1 MLENK
6 TARQDR
12 QRLAVDRFRIDRD
25 HWHAEKISDHTEKT
39 LLVHFSGVEYLR
51 RPRAAVHILR
61 ELERF
66 LTRGHTA
73 GQQEIDNGLAG
84 SLIHGRYST
93 LNP

>member
-12 QRLAVDRFRIDRD
+12 QGVAVDRFRIDRD
-25 HWHAEKISDHTEKT
+25 HWHAEKIADHTEKT

-61 ELERF
+61 QLRRF
-66 LTRGHTA
+66 LARRHTA
-73 GQQEIDNGLAG
+73 REQKIDD
-84 SLIHGRYST
+84 
-93 LNP
+93 